1 MKNCEPDLSDTPQQP
16 AQPDHRIALEAYLFL
31 AFTAM
36 CWGGNAVLGRFAVG
50 EVSPMMVV
58 ISRWVGV
65 MILCAVFLL
74 PGLKRDWPVLK
85 KHLPFLA
92 LMGALGFTC
101 FNGLFYVAAH
111 TTTALNMGIM
121 QGSIPIFV
129 LIGAF
134 FSYRMRLNA
143 IQTIGVLLTVGGVVT
158 VASGG
163 SLDRL
168 LSLAF
173 NTGDVLMLIACAL
186 YAGYTVAL
194 RKRPPVST
202 LSMFAVMATAAFFV
216 AIPFVAV
223 EAALGQ
229 FQWPTMTGWIVIALV
244 TVFPS
249 FLAQVLFIQGVDR
262 IGPGRAGVFMNL
274 VPIFASV
281 MAVLF
286 LREAFEF
293 YHAAALC
300 LVLIGIYLSEKYKPR

>member
-1 MKNCEPDLSDTPQQP
+1 MKSCDPTLPADTTQPLKSDS
-16 AQPDHRIALEAYLFL
+16 RVALEAYLFL
-31 AFTAM
+31 IFTGM
-36 CWGGNAVLGRFAVG
+36 CWGGNAVLSRFAVG

-65 MILCAVFLL
+65 MILCAVFLM

-85 KHLPFLA
+85 KHLPFLF

-134 FSYRMRLNA
+134 FTYKLRLNL
-143 IQTIGVLLTVGGVVT
+143 IQSAGVLLTVSGVVI

-163 SLDRL
+163 SVDRL

-173 NTGDVLMLIACAL
+173 NTGDMLMLIACML

-194 RKRPPVST
+194 RKRPSVST
-202 LSMFAVMATAAFFV
+202 LSMFAVMAAAAFVV

-223 EAALGQ
+223 EAAMGQ
-229 FQWPTMTGWIVIALV
+229 FQWPTMTGWIVILLV
-244 TVFPS
+244 TIFPS
-249 FLAQVLFIQGVDR
+249 FLAQVFFIQGVDR

-274 VPIFASV
+274 VPIFASI
-281 MAVLF
+281 MAVAF
-286 LREAFEF
+286 LREAFEI
-293 YHAAALC
+293 YHAMALG
-300 LVLIGIYLSEKYKPR
+300 LVLIGIYLSEKFKPR